1 MSALSTAVR
10 KSAAMWAWVPLCL
23 WYGGFAGGTAGAIGS
38 ALGWLGGSVGGVLV
52 AGHPAFARPVRRW
65 VPLAGVLAT
74 APLAFLV
81 AFPVA
86 RIAAGFLCAFHP
98 ESVPWCTLLSHGMV
112 VASGFAFCLAAWARH
127 RLLPGLILEAALGAL
142 LALVPL
148 AAHRNGGLPY
158 PYWLA
163 DGAAARGWD
172 LHTGYFAAGLLF
184 VLCLVLRLAPGVSPR
199 APGSRQGWRSGTA
212 AVTVLVLL
220 WLPLA
225 FGLFPV
231 VRLPLGAATPP
242 SPPPPDSD
250 PEANEQDQPPPP
262 QPPEPTYE
270 ALVRFQ
276 SLPPESPREW
286 KGHLFRLQA
295 EASGAPSA
303 QGTSLASDVF
313 VFSGPDPEGPP
324 VLPEATRIE
333 PFRPPPGCR
342 AAFHTV
348 SLLPARGFD
357 PELLFLYRP
366 DETGVIRRIEPEPL
380 PESWHWIREA
390 LDGEPGFGT
399 RSPVER
405 IGTTVKWLR
414 RNTFAEPPAARQGG
428 SPRNLEQR
436 IQARKVPIHGSV
448 DEIIG
453 LAVRLL
459 RADGI
464 PARVGRGYRY
474 PFAQTGDVSS
484 DFLLYDWMRTSW
496 LEVGM
501 GSPGWTPLVFPL
513 EGEPAPQANQV
524 DSETLQQV
532 LELLRREQSV
542 PGGLF
547 PGSQALR
554 TWFPAALLLALVL
567 WRTLGLWRFLWLEP
581 MRASSVPAAT
591 PAARA
596 LQLLSGL
603 TILDRSPGEPL
614 EVFAK
619 RLGAAHPRLGALLS
633 RVLSEL
639 ESDYRRLTGDR
650 PPDPPSLRLRSTYA
664 AFLASLALIRP
675 LAVAGLF
682 LHLPRIRRQPV
693 VFTPP

>member
-10 KSAAMWAWVPLCL
+10 KSTAMWAWVPLCL

-65 VPLAGVLAT
+65 VPLAGILAT

-86 RIAAGFLCAFHP
+86 RIVAGFLCSLRP
-98 ESVPWCTLLSHGMV
+98 ESTAWWTLSGHAV
-112 VASGFAFCLAAWARH
+112 VQASGFAFCLAAWARH
-127 RLLPGLILEAALGAL
+127 RLLPGLVLEVALGAL
-142 LALVPL
+142 MALAPL
-148 AAHRNGGLPY
+148 AAHRHGGLPY

-172 LHTGYFAAGLLF
+172 LHSGYFAAGLVF
-184 VLCLVLRLAPGVSPR
+184 VFCLVPRMAWTGSPR
-199 APGSRQGWRSGTA
+199 GGRKMLA
-212 AVTVLVLL
+212 ATGALLLV
-220 WLPLA
+220 WVPLS
-225 FGLFPV
+225 FGLFPAM
-231 VRLPLGAATPP
+231 RLPLGAAA
-242 SPPPPDSD
+242 PPPPPPPESA

-295 EASGAPSA
+295 EVSGASSA
-303 QGTSLASDVF
+303 PGTSLASDVF
-313 VFSGPDPEGPP
+313 VFSGLDPDGPP
-324 VLPEATRIE
+324 VHPEATRIE

-348 SLLPARGFD
+348 SILPARGFD
-357 PELLFLYRP
+357 PELLFLYRA
-366 DETGVIRRIEPEPL
+366 DETGAIRRIEAEPL
-380 PESWHWIREA
+380 PETWHWIRES

-399 RSPVER
+399 RSPAER

-414 RNTFAEPPAARQGG
+414 RNTFADPPAARQGG

-474 PFAQTGDVSS
+474 PFAQTGDESS

-501 GSPGWTPLVFPL
+501 GSAGWTPLVFPV

-532 LELLRREQSV
+532 LELLRRESSV
-542 PGGLF
+542 PN
-547 PGSQALR
+547 PPALR
-554 TWFPAALLLALVL
+554 TWLPA
-567 WRTLGLWRFLWLEP
+567 
-581 MRASSVPAAT
+581 
-591 PAARA
+591 
-596 LQLLSGL
+596 
-603 TILDRSPGEPL
+603 
-614 EVFAK
+614 
-619 RLGAAHPRLGALLS
+619 
-633 RVLSEL
+633 
-639 ESDYRRLTGDR
+639 
-650 PPDPPSLRLRSTYA
+650 
-664 AFLASLALIRP
+664 
-675 LAVAGLF
+675 
-682 LHLPRIRRQPV
+682 
-693 VFTPP
+693 